1 MIDHPLQSITYI
13 TDIGD
18 IVVLMARRR
27 VSRPDTQ
34 DNVET
39 SASDQSNSF
48 QYKMIC
54 HVFESE
60 DVSLTSYSFKKYCI
74 FSNILIKGKLSSFTI
89 LYYKYSIISIY
100 YAREMLQMCVVKDS

>member
-60 DVSLTSYSFKKYCI
+60 DVSLTLK
-74 FSNILIKGKLSSFTI
+74 NIAYFLISSLKGSCQALLFFTI
-89 LYYKYSIISIY
+89 SIT
-100 YAREMLQMCVVKDS
+100 